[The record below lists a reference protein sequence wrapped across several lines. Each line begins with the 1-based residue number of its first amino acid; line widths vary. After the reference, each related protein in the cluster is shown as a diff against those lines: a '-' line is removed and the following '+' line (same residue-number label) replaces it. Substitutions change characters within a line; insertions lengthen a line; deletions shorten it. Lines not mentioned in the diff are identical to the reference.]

1 MSLNAFLN
9 PVKQE
14 NKKIVVSNRFVENG
28 EPVEWE
34 IRAITA
40 EEDDA
45 IRKTCTIKT
54 KGKKP
59 VPERDFDNF
68 LYVAKLAAA
77 SVVYPDL
84 QNAELQNAYNAV
96 GSEDLIKKM
105 LTFSEYN
112 KLTEFIVE
120 SNEMSKT
127 SDELL
132 DEAKN

>member
-9 PVKQE
+9 PIKPE

-28 EPVEWE
+28 KPVEWE

-40 EEDDA
+40 DEDDA
-45 IRKTCTIKT
+45 IRKTCMTKT
-54 KGKKP
+54 KGKQP
-59 VPERDFDNF
+59 VQGKDFDNF

-84 QNAELQNAYNAV
+84 QNVELQNAYNAM
-96 GSEDLIKKM
+96 GSEDLIRKM
-105 LTFSEYN
+105 LTFAEYN
-112 KLTEFIVE
+112 KLTDFIVE
-120 SNEMSKT
+120 YSGMDKT
-127 SDELL
+127 ENELL